1 MNKISLEL
9 KIIVY
14 VLLFGLF
21 LIGFQRYYLSG
32 TTEKEFILSKEAKNE
47 LLADIVTPIVTLN
60 MAMGLDESN
69 KEYLDEIVAKNR
81 DIKHLEL
88 LDADNRKIY
97 AFTRYPVALD
107 PLERNKLNYCT
118 REITDPYSHGRLGSI
133 RIDFFEHDLQT
144 MRKSYRDM
152 ALFTLAV
159 SLVAVVLFILV
170 IRKEFSRLRKLS
182 ESVLSYDPAKRD
194 FPVAPSAKGDE
205 VGIIQNAIIKMVEKL
220 NSYAGE
226 LDETNRSLEEKV
238 HSRTR
243 ELEEANARLEKLT
256 MTDTLTELPNRRH
269 FEWQYS
275 QLWELTKRNG
285 LRLSVVICDID
296 HFKKIN
302 DTYGHLVGDIV
313 LKRIA
318 KILKTTSKRSSDYI
332 ARIGGEEFIMILP
345 DADEEHTK
353 AFCEMVRQRVQRLSI
368 EIDAETA
375 VENITFSFG
384 ISTMIPKEDMWL
396 HIAFKQADD
405 ALYRAKE
412 NGRNTIV
419 VYREDEDETL

>member
-32 TTEKEFILSKEAKNE
+32 TTEKEFMLSKQAKNE

-60 MAMGLDESN
+60 MAMGLDEAN

-81 DIKHLEL
+81 DIKNLEL
-88 LDADNRKIY
+88 FDARRRLIY
-97 AFTRYPVALD
+97 SFTRYPVTLD
-107 PLERNKLNYCT
+107 PSKRNSLNYCM
-118 REITDPYSHGRLGSI
+118 REITDPYNHGKLGSI
-133 RIDFFEHDLQT
+133 RIDFSEHDLQS
-144 MRKSYRDM
+144 MRQSYRDM

-159 SLVAVVLFILV
+159 SLVAVILFILV

-182 ESVLSYDPAKRD
+182 ESVLSYDPARRD
-194 FPVAPSAKGDE
+194 FPVAPSAKRDE

-238 HSRTR
+238 LARTR

-256 MTDTLTELPNRRH
+256 MTDSLTELPNRRH
-269 FEWQYS
+269 FELQYS

-285 LRLSVVICDID
+285 MRLSVVICDID
-296 HFKKIN
+296 HFKRIN

-353 AFCEMVRQRVQRLSI
+353 AFCEMIRLRVQQLSI

-384 ISTMIPKEDMWL
+384 ISTMVPSEDMWL

-405 ALYRAKE
+405 ALYQAKE
-412 NGRNTIV
+412 NGRNTVV
-419 VYREDEDETL
+419 VYRGDENETL

>member
-32 TTEKEFILSKEAKNE
+32 TTEKEFILSKQAKNE

-60 MAMGLDESN
+60 MAMGLDEAN

-81 DIKHLEL
+81 DIKNLEL
-88 LDADNRKIY
+88 FDAKRRLIY
-97 AFTRYPVALD
+97 SFTRYPVTLD
-107 PLERNKLNYCT
+107 PSKRNSLNYCM
-118 REITDPYSHGRLGSI
+118 REITDPYNHGKLGSI
-133 RIDFFEHDLQT
+133 RIDFSEHDLQS
-144 MRKSYRDM
+144 MRQSYRDM

-159 SLVAVVLFILV
+159 SLVAVILFILV

-182 ESVLSYDPAKRD
+182 ESVLSYDPARRD
-194 FPVAPSAKGDE
+194 FPVAPSAKRDE

-238 HSRTR
+238 LARTR

-256 MTDTLTELPNRRH
+256 MTDSLTELPNRRH
-269 FEWQYS
+269 FELQYS

-285 LRLSVVICDID
+285 MRLSVVICDID
-296 HFKKIN
+296 HFKRIN

-353 AFCEMVRQRVQRLSI
+353 AFCELIRQRLQQLSI

-384 ISTMIPKEDMWL
+384 ISTMVPSEDMWL

-405 ALYRAKE
+405 ALYQAKE
-412 NGRNTIV
+412 NGRNTVV
-419 VYREDEDETL
+419 VYRDAHDETL